1 MTKRIGIDR
10 RHVPE
15 KGMMSLNQHLK
26 ERKRGRLHSSAA
38 KFTPTDI
45 ATLEAWH
52 KVDTLSLNHN
62 DPVASWSDSSG
73 NGLTLAQSTTSK
85 KPTYKT
91 DHQLNGYDA
100 LYFDGGDDL
109 FTDSFPST
117 SNYNFFMIVV
127 AEIINYSGNKYLIS
141 FNDSSGQTN
150 AHKHLAV
157 RMFVDT
163 DGSVSTNK
171 ITIYRNDGSNQH
183 NRSMQLGTDLGHS
196 YPAIMCMGIEYR
208 SGNITDLY
216 VWFNGSGGHI
226 AYISRDDV
234 DLTTY
239 TLGSK
244 GNGSN
249 GIFQDYMYEAA
260 VFNTMISTSDRQKM
274 EGYLSAKYNIPLP
287 SNHIYFAG
295 AP

>member
-15 KGMMSLNQHLK
+15 KGMMTLNQYLK
-26 ERKRGRLHSSAA
+26 ERARGRLHSAAA

-45 ATLEAWH
+45 GTLEAWH
-52 KVDTLSLNHN
+52 KVDTLSLSHN

-73 NGLTLAQSTTSK
+73 NSLTLAQATTSK

-100 LYFDGGDDL
+100 VYFDGGDDVY
-109 FTDSFPST
+109 TDSFPST
-117 SNYNFFMIVV
+117 SNFNFFTIAV
-127 AEIINYSGNKYLIS
+127 AEIIDYTANKYLLS
-141 FNDSSGQTN
+141 FNDQSGKTD
-150 AHKHLAV
+150 AHKHLAL
-157 RMFVDT
+157 RFFVDAN
-163 DGSVSTNK
+163 GSVAANK
-171 ITIYRNDGSNQH
+171 ITIYRNDGGSNH
-183 NRSMQLGTDLGHS
+183 NRSMQLGTDLAHS
-196 YPAIMCMGIEYR
+196 YPAIICMGIEYR
-208 SGNITDLY
+208 SGTITDLY
-216 VWFNGSGGHI
+216 IWFNGSGGHI

-244 GNGSN
+244 GKGSN
-249 GIFQDYMYEAA
+249 GLYQGYIYESAI
-260 VFNTMISTSDRQKM
+260 FNTMISTSDRQKM
-274 EGYLSAKYNIPLP
+274 EGYLSAKYNLPLP
-287 SNHIYFAG
+287 SNHPYFAG

>member
-15 KGMMSLNQHLK
+15 KGMMTLNQYLK
-26 ERKRGRLHSSAA
+26 ERARGRLHSAAA

-52 KVDTLSLNHN
+52 KVDTLSLDHN

-73 NGLTLAQSTTSK
+73 NGLTLAQTTTSR

-100 LYFDGGDDL
+100 VYFDGGDDV

-117 SNYNFFMIVV
+117 SNYNFFMIAV
-127 AEIINYSGNKYLIS
+127 AEITDYTANRYLLS
-141 FNDSSGQTN
+141 FNDSSNQSNG
-150 AHKHLAV
+150 HKHLAI
-157 RMFVDT
+157 RINVDA
-163 DGSVSTNK
+163 DSSIATNK

-183 NRSMQLGTDLGHS
+183 NRSFQLGLELGHS

-208 SGNITDLY
+208 SGNITDTY
-216 VWFNGSGGHI
+216 IWFNGSGGHS

-244 GNGSN
+244 GKGSTGLYN
-249 GIFQDYMYEAA
+249 YVYESAIFS
-260 VFNTMISTSDRQKM
+260 TMISTSDRQKM
-274 EGYLSAKYNIPLP
+274 EGYLSAKYNLPLP
-287 SNHIYFAG
+287 SNHPYFAG